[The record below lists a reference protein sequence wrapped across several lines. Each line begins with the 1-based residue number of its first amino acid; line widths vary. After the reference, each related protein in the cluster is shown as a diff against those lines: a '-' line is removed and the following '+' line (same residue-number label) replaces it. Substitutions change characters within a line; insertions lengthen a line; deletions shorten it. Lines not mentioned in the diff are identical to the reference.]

1 MAAAYGFQHLLRY
14 AKPHWRLAIIAIAGM
29 ALEAS
34 VAAAFTY
41 LMKTMLDDVF
51 VARDATVTRWLPW
64 FILALFAM
72 RAVGVYVGD
81 SYAARISRSIV
92 RDVRQLVFNRYLHL
106 PSAFFVNQP
115 AGPLMSRLTVEA
127 EQLGGA
133 CTEGFKILV
142 ADGLLL
148 IGLLCVMLSTSV
160 RLTLTVL
167 LVGPAIGWIVST
179 VAKRYK
185 RLNRTI
191 QASMGDITQ
200 LAQTAIQGERDVKI
214 FGAAELELAR
224 FQGVNQHN
232 FKQQLKVTGTNAI
245 STSLVQF
252 LAASA
257 LALVVFVAARPE
269 LVGSVLTP
277 GEFMS
282 FISAMLVT
290 LPSLKRLTNVQNIL
304 SRGSSAAAS
313 LEQVLAQPKEIDN
326 GTRTADDCTGTLEL
340 KAVSVDYSRKST
352 SLAEALGANPRMES
366 DNFRALKS
374 VSLTLKPGTVTA
386 LVGRSGGGKS
396 TLAALLPRLIEASA
410 GEVLLDSIPLSHY
423 RLASLRQQIA
433 WVGQQLVLN
442 ADTILANVAYGV
454 DIPDRA
460 RALRALER
468 ASAMEFVDALPQG
481 IDSRIGQQGAQLS
494 GGQRQRLAIARALYR
509 QAKIL
514 VLDEATSALDN
525 DSERDIQAALAELK
539 PHCTT
544 LVIAHRLSTIELAD
558 HIVVLETGR
567 IIEQGTHAALL
578 AQAGR
583 YAELYRLGFDI
594 KELEENPHSS

>member
-1 MAAAYGFQHLLRY
+1 MSAAYGFQHLLRY
-14 AKPHWRLAIIAIAGM
+14 AKPHWRLALIAVAGM

-41 LMKTMLDDVF
+41 LMKSMLDDVF

-64 FILALFAM
+64 FILALFAV
-72 RAVGVYVGD
+72 RAIGVYIGD

-92 RDVRQLVFNRYLHL
+92 RDVREQVFARYLHL

-127 EQLGGA
+127 EQLGQA

-148 IGLLCVMLSTSV
+148 IALLAVMLSTSV
-160 RLTLTVL
+160 KLTLAVL
-167 LVGPAIGWIVST
+167 LIGPAIGWIVST

-224 FQGVNQHN
+224 FQDVNQHN

-269 LVGSVLTP
+269 LIGNVLTP

-304 SRGSSAAAS
+304 SRGSSSAAS
-313 LEQVLAQPKEIDN
+313 LEQVLAQPKETDI
-326 GTRTADDCTGTLEL
+326 GTRTADACTGTLEL
-340 KAVSVDYSRKST
+340 NAVSVDYSRHSIT
-352 SLAEALGANPRMES
+352 LAEANDVDARAQA
-366 DNFRALKS
+366 DDFRALKA

-396 TLAALLPRLIEASA
+396 TLAALLPRLIVPSA
-410 GEVLLDSIPLSHY
+410 GEILLDGVPLSEY
-423 RLASLRQQIA
+423 TLASLRQQIA

-442 ADTILANVAYGV
+442 ADTVLGNVAYGAAV
-454 DIPDRA
+454 PDRA
-460 RALRALER
+460 RALQVLER
-468 ASAMEFVDALPQG
+468 ASAMEFVSLLPQG

-494 GGQRQRLAIARALYR
+494 GGQRQRLAIARALYK

-525 DSERDIQAALAELK
+525 DSERAIQAALAELK

-544 LVIAHRLSTIELAD
+544 LVIAHRLSTIEQAD
-558 HIVVLETGR
+558 HIVVLEAGS
-567 IIEQGTHAALL
+567 IVEQGTHAALL
-578 AQAGR
+578 IQGGR
-583 YAELYRLGFDI
+583 YAELYRRGFEVDAEVV
-594 KELEENPHSS
+594 KTS

>member
-1 MAAAYGFQHLLRY
+1 MAMAAAFGFQHLLRY
-14 AKPHWRLAIIAIAGM
+14 AKPHWRIAIIAVAGM
-29 ALEAS
+29 ALEAG

-51 VARDATVTRWLPW
+51 VARDAAVTRWLPW
-64 FILALFAM
+64 FILALFAV

-81 SYAARISRSIV
+81 AYAARISRSIV
-92 RDVRQLVFNRYLHL
+92 RDVRESVFNRYLHL
-106 PSAFFVNQP
+106 PSGFFVNQP

-127 EQLGGA
+127 EQLGTA
-133 CTEGFKILV
+133 CTDGFKIIV

-148 IGLLCVMLSTSV
+148 IGLMGVMLSISV
-160 RLTLTVL
+160 KLTLTVL
-167 LVGPAIGWIVST
+167 LIGPVIGWIVST

-224 FQGVNQHN
+224 FQQVNQHN
-232 FKQQLKVTGTNAI
+232 FRQQLKVTGTNAI

-257 LALVVFVAARPE
+257 LALVVFVAARPA

-290 LPSLKRLTNVQNIL
+290 LPSLKRLTNVQNII
-304 SRGSSAAAS
+304 SRGASAAAS
-313 LEQVLAQPKEIDN
+313 LEQVLAQSKETDT
-326 GTRTADDCTGTLEL
+326 GTRSADACKGELTLDL
-340 KAVSVDYSRKST
+340 VSVDYARQSL
-352 SLAEALGANPRMES
+352 SLAEAHQAAERTQVDS
-366 DNFRALKS
+366 FRALKA

-396 TLAALLPRLIEASA
+396 TLAALLPRLIAPSA
-410 GEVLLDSIPLSHY
+410 GEVLLDGVPLTDY
-423 RLASLRQQIA
+423 ALASLRSQIA

-442 ADTILANVAYGV
+442 GDTVLANVAYGAAV
-454 DIPDRA
+454 PDRQ
-460 RALRALER
+460 RALLALER
-468 ASAMEFVDALPQG
+468 ASAMEFVSTLPEG

-494 GGQRQRLAIARALYR
+494 GGQRQRLAIARALYK

-525 DSERDIQAALAELK
+525 DSGRAIQTALAELK

-544 LVIAHRLSTIELAD
+544 LVIAHRLSTVEQAD
-558 HIVVLETGR
+558 QIVVLEAGS
-567 IIEQGTHAALL
+567 IIEQGTHTALL
-578 AQAGR
+578 AVGGR
-583 YAELYRLGFDI
+583 YAELYRLGFDGDC
-594 KELEENPHSS
+594 EGNA

>member
-352 SLAEALGANPRMES
+352 SLAEALGANPRIES

-525 DSERDIQAALAELK
+525 DSERAIQAALAELK

>member
-167 LVGPAIGWIVST
+167 LVGPAIGWIEST